1 MRLPVREYILF
12 ALVIPTKSAVV
23 FFESSLLSL
32 DAELEEPELL
42 EELDELELLE
52 SLEEELLDGLLEL
65 EEPPPAPPPE
75 VLSEDALELLL
86 EEVELLEPLFPPPP
100 PPPPLQ
106 AVSMETDTAAAST
119 TAMTLS
125 DNLMINSSHFSESR
139 RETLFSH
146 PFQQHTPP
154 PCHLSTSFSDF
165 GISHKNRSDITSI

>member
-1 MRLPVREYILF
+1 MGSVGVLE
-12 ALVIPTKSAVV
+12 AL
-23 FFESSLLSL
+23 EELLLS
-32 DAELEEPELL
+32 
-42 EELDELELLE
+42 ELDELLDSDELLALE
-52 SLEEELLDGLLEL
+52 EELPDGLLELEEELLDGLLEL
-65 EEPPPAPPPE
+65 EEPPPAPLPE

-154 PCHLSTSFSDF
+154 HAICQHLFPILGYRTKI
-165 GISHKNRSDITSI
+165 GLISHQFDHERIFILRF